1 MVVGVDEGRHEA
13 GDSGGDRADGE
24 HHLADRGGH
33 QPEDRRGERGR
44 LSVAP
49 FLAGCREG
57 RFRHAQALAEPGW
70 GNRTRYDLI

>member
-44 LSVAP
+44 YV
-49 FLAGCREG
+49 
-57 RFRHAQALAEPGW
+57 
-70 GNRTRYDLI
+70 D

>member
-1 MVVGVDEGRHEA
+1 CRGPPCSPVVELPTVVVGVDEGRHEA

-44 LSVAP
+44 YV
-49 FLAGCREG
+49 
-57 RFRHAQALAEPGW
+57 
-70 GNRTRYDLI
+70 D